1 MIIRNGVRH
10 NISNLGSSGNGTI
23 IELTQDEYNAL
34 PESKNTDGVLY
45 AITDGD
51 EFVELNF
58 SDMVEGK
65 NTKIIACVARYLNG
79 EWTLLNDD
87 GHVPL
92 NVKSIETLSSGSFRI
107 HHNFDAKKVL
117 SLVCGVDET
126 YAINGF
132 NCGASVGLSNS
143 VINVSKIDN
152 KTSVISCTNGV
163 YSSTDSSISVTVQ
176 NHATLG
182 NYLRLE
188 HENIPGVIGL
198 NSATEYD
205 WKLLGMTGNYAN
217 VQPFKNGAKASL
229 PLPEGKCNFYYQK
242 GSYFT
247 SNITS
252 HPSGSNIWIYGIFE
266 V

>member
-1 MIIRNGVRH
+1 MAKFMLDGQEYCGG
-10 NISNLGSSGNGTI
+10 GSQI
-23 IELTQDEYNAL
+23 IELTQAQYDAL
-34 PESKNTDGVLY
+34 PDTKNTDNILY

-51 EFVELNF
+51 DLSGSN
-58 SDMVEGK
+58 MVEGK

-79 EWTLLNDD
+79 EWTLLNND

-107 HHNFDAKKVL
+107 HHNFDAKKAL

-132 NCGASVGLSNS
+132 TCGASVGLSNS

-152 KTSVISCTNGV
+152 KNSQITYSNGV

-176 NHATLG
+176 SHATLG

-205 WKLLGMTGNYAN
+205 WKLLGMSGNYAN
-217 VQPFKNGAKASL
+217 VQPYLNGVKASL
-229 PLPEGKCNFYYQK
+229 PLPEGKCNLRYQK
-242 GSYFT
+242 GSYF
-247 SNITS
+247 SNNITS
-252 HPSGSNIWIYGIFE
+252 HPNNSNIWIYGIFE

>member
-34 PESKNTDGVLY
+34 PESKNANGVLY

-152 KTSVISCTNGV
+152 KNSQITYSNGV

-176 NHATLG
+176 SHATLG

-188 HENIPGVIGL
+188 HEDIPGVIGL

-217 VQPFKNGAKASL
+217 VQPYLNGVKASL
-229 PLPEGKCNFYYQK
+229 PLPEGKCNLCYQK

-252 HPSGSNIWIYGIFE
+252 HPNNSNIWIYGIFE